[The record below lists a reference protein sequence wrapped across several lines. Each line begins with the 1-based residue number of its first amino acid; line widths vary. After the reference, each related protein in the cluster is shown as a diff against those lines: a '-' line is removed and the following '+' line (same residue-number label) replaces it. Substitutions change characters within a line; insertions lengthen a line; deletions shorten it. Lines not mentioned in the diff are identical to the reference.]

1 MVWRARQNMATQ
13 VSGNRHHFFQEVMK
27 RRWTKTRLMGEFRRE
42 PEDLYLVI
50 GAEYKMRYDQGE
62 ANESSVT
69 ENECKPQNISVP
81 RPPGQGKAEAGNRG
95 VIAQDSLLHCAWHLS
110 SSLRFSEAV
119 SGSLQVSKVFLGT
132 LLEVHKCQAAFQFP
146 VLPFHAGHFVLKKIE
161 LSK

>member
-1 MVWRARQNMATQ
+1 MATQ

-81 RPPGQGKAEAGNRG
+81 RPPG
-95 VIAQDSLLHCAWHLS
+95 
-110 SSLRFSEAV
+110 
-119 SGSLQVSKVFLGT
+119 
-132 LLEVHKCQAAFQFP
+132 
-146 VLPFHAGHFVLKKIE
+146 
-161 LSK
+161 